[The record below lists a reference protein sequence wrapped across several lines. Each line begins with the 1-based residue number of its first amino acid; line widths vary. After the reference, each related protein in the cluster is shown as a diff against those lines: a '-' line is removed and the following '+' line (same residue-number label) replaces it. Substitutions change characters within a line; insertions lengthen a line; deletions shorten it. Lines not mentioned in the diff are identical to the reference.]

1 MHVMKLSAIALA
13 VTAGA
18 SQLAMA
24 NAQSEAMGL
33 MEDSSFDIFNRN
45 LYFNRDFQNNTGGQS
60 KLEEW
65 AHGITATFESG
76 FTPGIVGFGFDAYG
90 MLGIK
95 LDSSPSR
102 SGTGLLPRDSTGGAR
117 ERRAE
122 DEYSEAG
129 AAIKARYSSSVLKYG
144 QQIVAVP
151 VFATDD
157 SRLLPETATG
167 FLLTSQELPG
177 LDLNIG
183 HFTALNAQ
191 AQTGH
196 DSVGLTRANF
206 VGGTYSVDD
215 NFSVSLYYS
224 EVDDFWDKVY
234 ANLNYSLALAN
245 EQALNFDF
253 NIYRTDYDASY
264 TSTGDDEGNT
274 IWSLAATYSMGA
286 HRFMLAYQK
295 SIGGFDGIG
304 YDYGV
309 DGGGAVYLANSVQRS
324 DFIAEDEKSWQARY
338 DLDLAAV
345 GLNGFKFMTRYIYG
359 DDADVGTTTNGK
371 EWERDIELRYVVPE
385 GPAKDLSLRL
395 RQATYR
401 SSDGVYYG
409 SPSIDEVRFIIE
421 YPLSIL

>member
-18 SQLAMA
+18 SPLAMA
-24 NAQSEAMGL
+24 SAQSEAKGL
-33 MEDSSFDIFNRN
+33 MEDSSLDLFNRN
-45 LYFNRDFQNNTGGQS
+45 LYFNRDFRNNSGNPDYPQS
-60 KLEEW
+60 KVEEW
-65 AHGITATFESG
+65 AHGFTATFESG
-76 FTPGIVGFGFDAYG
+76 FTQGPVGFGFDAYG
-90 MLGIK
+90 MIGLK

-102 SGTGLLPRDSTGGAR
+102 AGTGLLPVGSDGY
-117 ERRAE
+117 AE
-122 DEYSEAG
+122 DEYAEAG
-129 AAIKARYSSSVLKYG
+129 GVVKARVSSSVLKYG
-144 QQIVAVP
+144 QQIVGVP

-167 FLLTSQELPG
+167 FLLTSNELEG
-177 LDLNIG
+177 LELNAG

-196 DSVGLTRANF
+196 DSVGLKRLDF
-206 VGGTYSVDD
+206 VGGTYAVDD
-215 NFSVSLYYS
+215 NFSLSLYYS
-224 EVDDFWDKVY
+224 DAHDAFQKVY
-234 ANLNYSLALAN
+234 GNLNYTVPLVN
-245 EQALNFDF
+245 EQSLNFDF
-253 NIYRTDYDASY
+253 NIYRTDYEAEY
-264 TSTGDDEGNT
+264 TGTGDDEGNT
-274 IWSLAATYSMGA
+274 IWSLAATYSLGA
-286 HRFMLAYQK
+286 HSFMLAYQK

-304 YDYGV
+304 YDYGI
-309 DGGGAVYLANSVQRS
+309 DGGGTVYLANSVQRS
-324 DFIAEDEKSWQARY
+324 DFNAQDEKSWQARY

-359 DDADVGTTTNGK
+359 DDADVGTTDNGK

-409 SPSIDEVRFIIE
+409 SPSIDEVRVIIE

>member
-18 SQLAMA
+18 SQLALA
-24 NAQSEAMGL
+24 SAQSEAKGL
-33 MEDSSFDIFNRN
+33 VEDSSFDLFNRN
-45 LYFNRDFQNNTGGQS
+45 LYFNRDFQNNEPGTQS
-60 KLEEW
+60 KVEEW
-65 AHGITATFESG
+65 AHGFTATFESG

-90 MLGIK
+90 MIGLK

-102 SGTGLLPRDSTGGAR
+102 AGTGLLPVGSDGY
-117 ERRAE
+117 AE
-122 DEYSEAG
+122 DEYAEAG
-129 AAIKARYSSSVLKYG
+129 GVVKARMSSSVLKYG
-144 QQIVAVP
+144 QQIVGVP

-167 FLLTSQELPG
+167 FLLTSNEIEG
-177 LDLNIG
+177 LEINAG

-196 DSVGLTRANF
+196 DSLGLTSADF
-206 VGGTYSVDD
+206 IGGTYAVDD
-215 NFSVSLYYS
+215 NFSASLYYS
-224 EVDDFWDKVY
+224 DVKDFWQKVY
-234 ANLNYSLALAN
+234 GNLNYTVALAN
-245 EQALNFDF
+245 EQAVNLDF
-253 NIYRTDYDASY
+253 NIYRTDYEEVY
-264 TSTGDDEGNT
+264 TGTGDDEGNT
-274 IWSLAATYSMGA
+274 IWSLAASYSLGA
-286 HRFMLAYQK
+286 HSFMLAYQK

-324 DFIAEDEKSWQARY
+324 DFNAEDEKSWQARY

-345 GLNGFKFMTRYIYG
+345 GLNGFKFMTRYTYG
-359 DDADVGTTTNGK
+359 DDADVGTTDNGK

-409 SPSIDEVRFIIE
+409 SPSIDEVRVIIE

>member
-18 SQLAMA
+18 SQLALA
-24 NAQSEAMGL
+24 SAQSEAKGL
-33 MEDSSFDIFNRN
+33 VEDSSFDLFNRN
-45 LYFNRDFQNNTGGQS
+45 LYFNRDFQNNAPGTQS
-60 KLEEW
+60 KQEEW
-65 AHGITATFESG
+65 AHGFTATFESG

-90 MLGIK
+90 MVGLK
-95 LDSSPSR
+95 LDSSPDR
-102 SGTGLLPRDSTGGAR
+102 TRTGLLPVGSDGYAD
-117 ERRAE
+117 
-122 DEYSEAG
+122 DEYAEAG
-129 AAIKARYSSSVLKYG
+129 GVIKARMSSSVLKYG
-144 QQIVAVP
+144 QQIVGVP

-157 SRLLPETATG
+157 ARLLPETATG
-167 FLLTSQELPG
+167 FLLTSNEIEG
-177 LDLNIG
+177 LEINAG

-196 DSVGLTRANF
+196 DSVGLTRADF
-206 VGGTYSVDD
+206 IGGTYSFDD
-215 NFSVSLYYS
+215 NFSASLYYS
-224 EVDDFWDKVY
+224 DVKDFWQKVY
-234 ANLNYSLALAN
+234 GNLNYTLALPN
-245 EQALNFDF
+245 EQAVNLDF
-253 NIYRTDYDASY
+253 NIYRTDYEEAY
-264 TSTGDDEGNT
+264 TGTGDEEGNT
-274 IWSLAATYSMGA
+274 IWSLAASYSLGA
-286 HRFMLAYQK
+286 HSFMLAYQK

-324 DFIAEDEKSWQARY
+324 DFNAEDEKSWQARY

-345 GLNGFKFMTRYIYG
+345 GLNGFKFMTRYTYG
-359 DDADVGTTTNGK
+359 DDADVGTTDNGK

-409 SPSIDEVRFIIE
+409 SPSIDEVRVIIE

>member
-24 NAQSEAMGL
+24 NTQSEARGL

-45 LYFNRDFQNNTGGQS
+45 LYFNRDFQNNTTPPS

-76 FTPGIVGFGFDAYG
+76 FTQGLVGFGFDAYG

-95 LDSSPSR
+95 LDSSRSR
-102 SGTGLLPRDSTGGAR
+102 AGTGLLPIGSDG
-117 ERRAE
+117 RAE

-144 QQIVAVP
+144 QQIVGVP

-167 FLLTSQELPG
+167 FLLTSQEIQG
-177 LDLNIG
+177 LELNLG

-191 AQTGH
+191 DQTGH
-196 DSVGLTRANF
+196 DSVGLPRANF

-215 NFSVSLYYS
+215 NFSISLYYS
-224 EVDDFWDKVY
+224 DVKDHWDKIY
-234 ANLNYSLALAN
+234 ANLNYSLVLAN
-245 EQALNFDF
+245 NQALNFDF
-253 NIYRTDYDASY
+253 NIYRTDYEASY
-264 TSTGDDEGNT
+264 TGTGDDEGNT

-295 SIGGFDGIG
+295 SIGGFDGTG
-304 YDYGV
+304 YAYGV
-309 DGGGAVYLANSVQRS
+309 DGGAAVYLANSVQRS
-324 DFIAEDEKSWQARY
+324 DFNAEDEKSWQARY

-359 DDADVGTTTNGK
+359 DDADVNGTTNGK

-401 SSDGVYYG
+401 SSDGVYGG
-409 SPSIDEVRFIIE
+409 SPSIDEVRFIVE

>member
-18 SQLAMA
+18 SQLALA
-24 NAQSEAMGL
+24 SAQSEAKGL
-33 MEDSSFDIFNRN
+33 VEDSSFDLFNRN
-45 LYFNRDFQNNTGGQS
+45 LYFNRDFQNNEPGTQS
-60 KLEEW
+60 KVEEW
-65 AHGITATFESG
+65 AHGFTATFESG

-90 MLGIK
+90 MIGLK

-102 SGTGLLPRDSTGGAR
+102 AGTGLLPVGSDGY
-117 ERRAE
+117 AE
-122 DEYSEAG
+122 DEYAEAG
-129 AAIKARYSSSVLKYG
+129 GVVKARMSSSVLKYG
-144 QQIVAVP
+144 QQIVGVP

-167 FLLTSQELPG
+167 FLLTSNEIEG
-177 LDLNIG
+177 LEINAG

-196 DSVGLTRANF
+196 DSLGLTSADF
-206 VGGTYSVDD
+206 IGGTYAVDD
-215 NFSVSLYYS
+215 NFSASLYYS
-224 EVDDFWDKVY
+224 DVKDFWQKVY
-234 ANLNYSLALAN
+234 GNLNYTVALAN
-245 EQALNFDF
+245 EQAVNLDF
-253 NIYRTDYDASY
+253 NIYRTDYEEVY
-264 TSTGDDEGNT
+264 TGTGDEEGNT
-274 IWSLAATYSMGA
+274 IWSLAASYSLGA
-286 HRFMLAYQK
+286 HSFMLAYQK

-324 DFIAEDEKSWQARY
+324 DFNAEDEKSWQARY

-345 GLNGFKFMTRYIYG
+345 GLNGFKFMTRYTYG
-359 DDADVGTTTNGK
+359 DDADVGTTDNGK
-371 EWERDIELRYVVPE
+371 EWERDIEVRYVVPE

-409 SPSIDEVRFIIE
+409 SPSIDEVRVIIE

>member
-18 SQLAMA
+18 SQLALA
-24 NAQSEAMGL
+24 SAQSEAKGL
-33 MEDSSFDIFNRN
+33 VEDSTFDLFNRN
-45 LYFNRDFQNNTGGQS
+45 LYFNRDFQNNAPGTQS

-65 AHGITATFESG
+65 AHGFTATFESG

-90 MLGIK
+90 MIGLK

-102 SGTGLLPRDSTGGAR
+102 AGTGLLPVGSDGY
-117 ERRAE
+117 AE
-122 DEYSEAG
+122 DEYAEAG
-129 AAIKARYSSSVLKYG
+129 GVVKARMSSSVLKYG
-144 QQIVAVP
+144 QQIVGVP

-167 FLLTSQELPG
+167 FLLTSNEIEG
-177 LDLNIG
+177 LEINAG

-196 DSVGLTRANF
+196 DSLGLTSADF
-206 VGGTYSVDD
+206 IGGTYAVDD
-215 NFSVSLYYS
+215 NFSASLYYS
-224 EVDDFWDKVY
+224 DVKDFWQKVY
-234 ANLNYSLALAN
+234 GNLNYTVALAN
-245 EQALNFDF
+245 EQAVNLDF
-253 NIYRTDYDASY
+253 NIYRTDYEEVY
-264 TSTGDDEGNT
+264 TGTGDDEGNT
-274 IWSLAATYSMGA
+274 IWSLAASYSLGA
-286 HRFMLAYQK
+286 HSFMLAYQK

-324 DFIAEDEKSWQARY
+324 DFNAEDEKSWQARY

-345 GLNGFKFMTRYIYG
+345 GLNGFKFMTRYTYG
-359 DDADVGTTTNGK
+359 DDADVGTTDNGK
-371 EWERDIELRYVVPE
+371 EWERDIEVRYVVPE

-401 SSDGVYYG
+401 SSDGVYGG
-409 SPSIDEVRFIIE
+409 SPSIDEVRVIIE

>member
-18 SQLAMA
+18 SQLALA
-24 NAQSEAMGL
+24 SAQSEAKGL
-33 MEDSSFDIFNRN
+33 VEDSSFDLFNRN
-45 LYFNRDFQNNTGGQS
+45 LYFNRDFQNNEPGTQS
-60 KLEEW
+60 KVEEW
-65 AHGITATFESG
+65 AHGFTATFESG

-90 MLGIK
+90 MIGLK

-102 SGTGLLPRDSTGGAR
+102 AGTGLLPVGSDGY
-117 ERRAE
+117 AE
-122 DEYSEAG
+122 DEYAEAG
-129 AAIKARYSSSVLKYG
+129 GVVKARMSSSVLKYG
-144 QQIVAVP
+144 QQIVGVP

-167 FLLTSQELPG
+167 FLLTSNEIEG
-177 LDLNIG
+177 LEINAG

-196 DSVGLTRANF
+196 DSLGLTSADF
-206 VGGTYSVDD
+206 IGGTYAVDD
-215 NFSVSLYYS
+215 NFSASLYYS
-224 EVDDFWDKVY
+224 DVKDFWQKVY
-234 ANLNYSLALAN
+234 GNLNYTVALAN
-245 EQALNFDF
+245 EQAVNLDF
-253 NIYRTDYDASY
+253 NIYRTDYEEVY
-264 TSTGDDEGNT
+264 TGTGDDEGNT
-274 IWSLAATYSMGA
+274 IWSLAASYSLGA
-286 HRFMLAYQK
+286 HSFMLAYQK

-324 DFIAEDEKSWQARY
+324 DFNAEDEKSWQARY

-345 GLNGFKFMTRYIYG
+345 GLNGFKFMTRYTYG
-359 DDADVGTTTNGK
+359 DDADVGTTDNGK
-371 EWERDIELRYVVPE
+371 EWERDIEVRYVVPE

-409 SPSIDEVRFIIE
+409 SPSIDEVRVIIE

>member
-1 MHVMKLSAIALA
+1 MHAMKLSAIALA

-18 SQLAMA
+18 SQLALA
-24 NAQSEAMGL
+24 NAQSEARGL
-33 MEDSSFDIFNRN
+33 MEDSTFEIFNRN
-45 LYFNRDFQNNTGGQS
+45 LYFNRDFQNNTSGQS
-60 KLEEW
+60 KQEEW

-76 FTPGIVGFGFDAYG
+76 FTPGLVGFGFDAYG
-90 MLGIK
+90 QLGLK

-102 SGTGLLPRDSTGGAR
+102 AGSGLLPRGSDGY
-117 ERRAE
+117 AE
-122 DEYSEAG
+122 DEYAEAG
-129 AAIKARYSSSVLKYG
+129 AAIKARFSSSVLKYG

-167 FLLTSQELPG
+167 FLLTSNELEG
-177 LDLNIG
+177 LVINAG

-196 DSVGLTRANF
+196 DSVGLPSANF
-206 VGGTYSVDD
+206 IGGTYSVDD
-215 NFSVSLYYS
+215 NLSVSLYYS
-224 EVDDFWDKVY
+224 EVDQYWDKLY

-253 NIYRTDYDASY
+253 NIYRTDYDATY
-264 TSTGDDEGNT
+264 TETGDDEGNT
-274 IWSLAATYSMGA
+274 IWSLAATYSLGA
-286 HRFMLAYQK
+286 HSFMLAYQK

-324 DFIAEDEKSWQARY
+324 DFNAQDENSWQARY

-359 DDADVGTTTNGK
+359 DDADVGTTDNGK

-385 GPAKDLSLRL
+385 GPAKDLSFRL

-409 SPSIDEVRFIIE
+409 SPSIDEVRVIIE

>member
-24 NAQSEAMGL
+24 SAQSEAKGL
-33 MEDSSFDIFNRN
+33 MEDSSLDLFNRN
-45 LYFNRDFQNNTGGQS
+45 LYFNRDFRNNGDDPDDQS
-60 KLEEW
+60 KVEEW
-65 AHGITATFESG
+65 AHGFTATFESG

-90 MLGIK
+90 MIGLK

-102 SGTGLLPRDSTGGAR
+102 AGTGLLPVGSDGY
-117 ERRAE
+117 AE
-122 DEYSEAG
+122 DEYAEAG
-129 AAIKARYSSSVLKYG
+129 GVVKARVSSSVLKYG
-144 QQIVAVP
+144 QQIVGVP

-167 FLLTSQELPG
+167 FLLTSNELEG
-177 LDLNIG
+177 LELNAG

-196 DSVGLTRANF
+196 DSVGLKRLDF
-206 VGGTYSVDD
+206 VGGTYAVDD
-215 NFSVSLYYS
+215 NFSLSLYYS
-224 EVDDFWDKVY
+224 DAHDAFQKVY
-234 ANLNYSLALAN
+234 GNLNYTVPLVNDQS
-245 EQALNFDF
+245 LNFDF
-253 NIYRTDYDASY
+253 NIYRTDYEAEY
-264 TSTGDDEGNT
+264 TGTGDDEGNT
-274 IWSLAATYSMGA
+274 IWSLAATYSLGA
-286 HRFMLAYQK
+286 HSFMLAYQK

-304 YDYGV
+304 YDYGI
-309 DGGGAVYLANSVQRS
+309 DGGGTVYLANSVQRS
-324 DFIAEDEKSWQARY
+324 DFNAQDEKSWQARY

-359 DDADVGTTTNGK
+359 DDADVGTTDNGK

-409 SPSIDEVRFIIE
+409 SPSIDEVRVIIE

>member
-24 NAQSEAMGL
+24 SAQSEAKGL
-33 MEDSSFDIFNRN
+33 MEDSSLDLFNRS
-45 LYFNRDFQNNTGGQS
+45 LYFNRDFQNNAPGTQS
-60 KLEEW
+60 KVEEW
-65 AHGITATFESG
+65 AHGFTATFESG
-76 FTPGIVGFGFDAYG
+76 FTQGPVGFGFDAYG
-90 MLGIK
+90 MIGLK

-102 SGTGLLPRDSTGGAR
+102 AGTGLLPVGSDGY
-117 ERRAE
+117 AE
-122 DEYSEAG
+122 DEYAEAG
-129 AAIKARYSSSVLKYG
+129 GVVKARVSSSVLKYG
-144 QQIVAVP
+144 QQIVGVP

-167 FLLTSQELPG
+167 FMLTSNELEG
-177 LDLNIG
+177 LELNAG

-196 DSVGLTRANF
+196 DSVGLKRLDF
-206 VGGTYSVDD
+206 VGGTYAVDD
-215 NFSVSLYYS
+215 NFSLSLYYS
-224 EVDDFWDKVY
+224 DAHDAFQKVY
-234 ANLNYSLALAN
+234 GNLNYTVPLVN
-245 EQALNFDF
+245 EQSLNFDF
-253 NIYRTDYDASY
+253 NIYRTDYEAEY
-264 TSTGDDEGNT
+264 TGTGDDEGNT
-274 IWSLAATYSMGA
+274 IWSLAATYSLGA
-286 HRFMLAYQK
+286 HSFMLAYQK

-304 YDYGV
+304 YDYGI
-309 DGGGAVYLANSVQRS
+309 DGGGTVYLANSVQRS
-324 DFIAEDEKSWQARY
+324 DFNAQDEKSWQARY

-359 DDADVGTTTNGK
+359 DDADVGTTDNGK

-409 SPSIDEVRFIIE
+409 SPSIDEVRVIIE

>member
-24 NAQSEAMGL
+24 NAQSEARGL

-45 LYFNRDFQNNTGGQS
+45 LYFNRDFQNNTTPPS
-60 KLEEW
+60 KREEW

-76 FTPGIVGFGFDAYG
+76 FTQGLVGFGFDAYG

-102 SGTGLLPRDSTGGAR
+102 AGTGLLPIGSDG
-117 ERRAE
+117 RAE

-144 QQIVAVP
+144 QQIVGVP

-167 FLLTSQELPG
+167 FLLTSQEIQG
-177 LDLNIG
+177 LELNLG

-191 AQTGH
+191 DQTGH
-196 DSVGLTRANF
+196 DSVGLPRANF

-215 NFSVSLYYS
+215 NFSISLYYS
-224 EVDDFWDKVY
+224 EVDDFWDKIY

-245 EQALNFDF
+245 NQALNFDF

-295 SIGGFDGIG
+295 SIGGFDGTG
-304 YDYGV
+304 YAYGV
-309 DGGGAVYLANSVQRS
+309 DGGAAVYLANSVQRS
-324 DFIAEDEKSWQARY
+324 DFNAEDEKSWQARY

-359 DDADVGTTTNGK
+359 DDADVNGTTNGK

-401 SSDGVYYG
+401 SSDGVYG
-409 SPSIDEVRFIIE
+409 DSPSIDEVRFIVE

>member
-18 SQLAMA
+18 SQLALA
-24 NAQSEAMGL
+24 SAQSEAKGL
-33 MEDSSFDIFNRN
+33 VEDSSFDLFNRN
-45 LYFNRDFQNNTGGQS
+45 LYFNRDFRNNGDDPDGQS
-60 KLEEW
+60 KVEEW
-65 AHGITATFESG
+65 AHGFTATFESG

-90 MLGIK
+90 MVGLK
-95 LDSSPSR
+95 LDSSPDR
-102 SGTGLLPRDSTGGAR
+102 TRTGLLPVGSDGY
-117 ERRAE
+117 AE
-122 DEYSEAG
+122 DEYAEAG
-129 AAIKARYSSSVLKYG
+129 GVIKARMSSSVLKYG
-144 QQIVAVP
+144 QQIVGVP

-167 FLLTSQELPG
+167 FLLTSNEIEG
-177 LDLNIG
+177 LEINAG

-196 DSVGLTRANF
+196 DSLGLTSADF
-206 VGGTYSVDD
+206 IGGTYAVDD
-215 NFSVSLYYS
+215 NFSASLYYS
-224 EVDDFWDKVY
+224 DVKDFWQKVY
-234 ANLNYSLALAN
+234 GNLNYTVALAN
-245 EQALNFDF
+245 EQAVNLDF
-253 NIYRTDYDASY
+253 NIYRTDYEEVY
-264 TSTGDDEGNT
+264 TGTGDEEGNT
-274 IWSLAATYSMGA
+274 IWSLAASYSLGA

-324 DFIAEDEKSWQARY
+324 DFNAEDEKSWQARY

-345 GLNGFKFMTRYIYG
+345 GLNGFKFMTRYTYG
-359 DDADVGTTTNGK
+359 DDADVGTTDNGK
-371 EWERDIELRYVVPE
+371 EWERDIEVRYVVPE

-409 SPSIDEVRFIIE
+409 SPSIDEVRVIIE